1 MSGVRGAACATG
13 VNRANA
19 AGRASVWVTG
29 AARIPVT
36 ATDRDE
42 AQDPVTDTAPVKA
55 ALNRVRAPARATDR
69 DLGMVRDLGMARAP
83 AQVPARAQGPDM
95 DAGLATG
102 LDRDMARGP
111 AQDPAK
117 ARDPAMD
124 LGRATDQARAIRTDR
139 VATPPAPEIDAER
152 LPQQPR

>member
-1 MSGVRGAACATG
+1 M
-13 VNRANA
+13 
-19 AGRASVWVTG
+19 
-29 AARIPVT
+29 RIAYAV
-36 ATDRDE
+36 
-42 AQDPVTDTAPVKA
+42 VIFLSLVLTAP
-55 ALNRVRAPARATDR
+55 
-69 DLGMVRDLGMARAP
+69 MVMGTEGGTAKVLIMVFPQHIQLVSIWFEADPMVDPR
-83 AQVPARAQGPDM
+83 QVPARAQGPDM